1 MTAPVITKSVSSIF
15 KKLIHHFLS
24 VRSKKVSSRG
34 KFYET
39 FPRLQP
45 TCQSLE
51 DCDVLEAFE
60 IVNEH
65 VGDPE
70 ILQELQ
76 RHWVPEPGLYTVV
89 GPDPAL
95 LPHHTEVHGHR
106 DGELLVIDGE
116 DVQNL
121 HIDVHIDRGVW
132 SGGLKLLII
141 FRKTPTQDTFQHV

>member
-34 KFYET
+34 KFHET
-39 FPRLQP
+39 FPRLKP

-65 VGDPE
+65 VGYPE

-76 RHWVPEPGLYTVV
+76 RHRVPEPGLYTIV

-95 LPHHTEVHGHR
+95 LPHDTEVHGHG
-106 DGELLVIDGE
+106 DGELLVVD
-116 DVQNL
+116 
-121 HIDVHIDRGVW
+121 
-132 SGGLKLLII
+132 
-141 FRKTPTQDTFQHV
+141 

>member
-24 VRSKKVSSRG
+24 VRSKKVSSGG

-39 FPRLQP
+39 FPRLKP

-65 VGDPE
+65 VGYPE

-76 RHWVPEPGLYTVV
+76 RHRVPEPGLYTIV
-89 GPDPAL
+89 GPDPTL
-95 LPHHTEVHGHR
+95 LPHHTEVHGHS
-106 DGELLVIDGE
+106 DGELLVIDRE
-116 DVQNL
+116 DV
-121 HIDVHIDRGVW
+121 
-132 SGGLKLLII
+132 
-141 FRKTPTQDTFQHV
+141 

>member
-39 FPRLQP
+39 FPRLKP

-65 VGDPE
+65 VGYPK

-76 RHWVPEPGLYTVV
+76 GHGVPESGLYRIV
-89 GPDPAL
+89 GPDPTL
-95 LPHHTEVHGHR
+95 LPHHTEVHGHS
-106 DGELLVIDGE
+106 DGELLVIDRE
-116 DVQNL
+116 DV
-121 HIDVHIDRGVW
+121 
-132 SGGLKLLII
+132 
-141 FRKTPTQDTFQHV
+141 

>member
-39 FPRLQP
+39 FPRLKP

-60 IVNEH
+60 IVNKH
-65 VGDPE
+65 VWYPE
-70 ILQELQ
+70 IIEELQ
-76 RHWVPEPGLYTVV
+76 GDWIPEVRLQAVVCPDAVLTPHYT
-89 GPDPAL
+89 AM
-95 LPHHTEVHGHR
+95 
-106 DGELLVIDGE
+106 
-116 DVQNL
+116 
-121 HIDVHIDRGVW
+121 
-132 SGGLKLLII
+132 
-141 FRKTPTQDTFQHV
+141 

>member
-39 FPRLQP
+39 FPRLKP
-45 TCQSLE
+45 TCQSFE

-65 VGDPE
+65 VGYPE

-76 RHWVPEPGLYTVV
+76 RHRVPEPGLYLVLRHN
-89 GPDPAL
+89 PAL
-95 LPHHTEVHGHR
+95 LPHHAEVHGHAN
-106 DGELLVIDGE
+106 GELLVVDGE
-116 DVQNL
+116 DVQDLN
-121 HIDVHIDRGVW
+121 IDVYMDSSVW
-132 SGGLKLLII
+132 YRRLQLLVVEW
-141 FRKTPTQDTFQHV
+141 KTPAENTF